1 MDFSREKL
9 KQIRYL
15 MFLATVL
22 VLGII
27 YFKEILS
34 VLSMLIGILK
44 PFMYGGIIAFIL
56 NLPMSAI
63 ENKLFQSTKVK
74 YAQKLKRPVSLLLS
88 VLLILLL
95 ILITVWMVIPQLA
108 SSASEI
114 GRKIP
119 VFLERIQT
127 EAEQFAEKSP
137 LLEEQIGELDIGDIQ
152 WDSVMENVTHFMKN
166 GAGNLLSSTFSM
178 VSSIISSVVNGII
191 AFVFA
196 VYILAQKEK
205 LCGQVQRVMQA
216 YLPGKIVEW
225 VQKVS
230 SLLYTNF
237 SNFITGQC
245 LEAIILGGLFVIC
258 MSILRLPFALVI
270 GILIA
275 LTALIPIAGA
285 FIGCAVG
292 VFLILIEDPVQALVF
307 LGLFFVLQQVEGKLI
322 YPKVVGN
329 FVGLPGIWVLFA
341 ITVGGS
347 LFGIVGML
355 VFIPLTATVYTLL
368 REDVGKR
375 IAQKKSERREN
386 ANGKDNIGQYM

>member
-1 MDFSREKL
+1 
-9 KQIRYL
+9 
-15 MFLATVL
+15 MFLATLL

-34 VLSMLIGILK
+34 VLSMLTGILK
-44 PFMYGGIIAFIL
+44 PFIYGGIIAFIL

-63 ENKLFQSTKVK
+63 EKKLFQSTKAK

-95 ILITVWMVIPQLA
+95 IVITVWMVIPQIAA
-108 SSASEI
+108 SAAEI

-137 LLEEQIGELDIGDIQ
+137 LLKEQIGELDIGDIQ
-152 WDSVMENVTHFMKN
+152 WDSVMENVTFFMKN
-166 GAGNLLSSTFSM
+166 GAGDLLSSTFSM
-178 VSSIISSVVNGII
+178 VSSIISSVVNFII

-205 LCGQVQRVMQA
+205 LSGQVQRVMQA
-216 YLPGKIVEW
+216 YLPEKVVERI
-225 VQKVS
+225 QKVS

-245 LEAIILGGLFVIC
+245 LEAVILGGLFVIC

-307 LGLFFVLQQVEGKLI
+307 LVLFFVLQQIEGKLI

-347 LFGIVGML
+347 LFGIIGML
-355 VFIPLTATVYTLL
+355 VFIPLTVTVYTLL

-375 IAQKKSERREN
+375 IALKKQKAGRKSINEQSNRN
-386 ANGKDNIGQYM
+386 

>member
-1 MDFSREKL
+1 
-9 KQIRYL
+9 
-15 MFLATVL
+15 
-22 VLGII
+22 
-27 YFKEILS
+27 
-34 VLSMLIGILK
+34 
-44 PFMYGGIIAFIL
+44 
-56 NLPMSAI
+56 
-63 ENKLFQSTKVK
+63 
-74 YAQKLKRPVSLLLS
+74 
-88 VLLILLL
+88 
-95 ILITVWMVIPQLA
+95 
-108 SSASEI
+108 
-114 GRKIP
+114 
-119 VFLERIQT
+119 
-127 EAEQFAEKSP
+127 
-137 LLEEQIGELDIGDIQ
+137 
-152 WDSVMENVTHFMKN
+152 
-166 GAGNLLSSTFSM
+166 M
-178 VSSIISSVVNGII
+178 VSSIISSVVNFII

-205 LCGQVQRVMQA
+205 LSGQVRRVMQA
-216 YLPGKIVEW
+216 YLPEKTVER

-245 LEAIILGGLFVIC
+245 LEAVILGGLFVIC

-307 LGLFFVLQQVEGKLI
+307 LVLFFVLQQIEGKLI

-375 IAQKKSERREN
+375 IALKKQKAGRKSINEQSNRN
-386 ANGKDNIGQYM
+386 

>member
-1 MDFSREKL
+1 
-9 KQIRYL
+9 
-15 MFLATVL
+15 
-22 VLGII
+22 
-27 YFKEILS
+27 
-34 VLSMLIGILK
+34 
-44 PFMYGGIIAFIL
+44 
-56 NLPMSAI
+56 
-63 ENKLFQSTKVK
+63 
-74 YAQKLKRPVSLLLS
+74 
-88 VLLILLL
+88 
-95 ILITVWMVIPQLA
+95 
-108 SSASEI
+108 
-114 GRKIP
+114 
-119 VFLERIQT
+119 
-127 EAEQFAEKSP
+127 
-137 LLEEQIGELDIGDIQ
+137 
-152 WDSVMENVTHFMKN
+152 MENVTHFMKN
-166 GAGNLLSSTFSM
+166 GAGDLLSSTFSM

-191 AFVFA
+191 AFVFS

-216 YLPGKIVEW
+216 YLPGKFVEW
-225 VQKVS
+225 VQKIS
-230 SLLYTNF
+230 RLLYTNF

>member
-1 MDFSREKL
+1 MGKRMEFSREKL
-9 KQIRYL
+9 KQIRQL
-15 MFLATVL
+15 MILATLLVL
-22 VLGII
+22 VII
-27 YFKEILS
+27 YFKEIMS
-34 VLSMLIGILK
+34 VLSMLVGILK
-44 PFMYGGIIAFIL
+44 PFIYGGIIAFIL

-63 ENKLFQSTKVK
+63 EKKLFQSRRGKH
-74 YAQKLKRPVSLLLS
+74 AQKFKRPVSLLLS

-95 ILITVWMVIPQLA
+95 ISITVWLVIPQLVA
-108 SSASEI
+108 SAAEI

-119 VFLERIQT
+119 VFLEQIQT
-127 EAEQFAEKSP
+127 EAEQFSESNS
-137 LLEEQIGELDIGDIQ
+137 LLEEQIGELAIGDIR
-152 WDSVMENVTHFMKN
+152 WDSVMENVSHFMKN
-166 GAGNLLSSTFSM
+166 GAGNLLSSTFTM
-178 VSSIISSVVNGII
+178 VSSIISSVVSGII

-205 LCGQVQRVMQA
+205 LSGQVRRVMQA
-216 YLPGKIVEW
+216 YLSEKAVER

-230 SLLYTNF
+230 DLLYTNF

-245 LEAIILGGLFVIC
+245 LEAVILGGLFVIC

-292 VFLILIEDPVQALVF
+292 VFLILIEDPIQALVF
-307 LGLFFVLQQVEGKLI
+307 LILFFVLQQIEGKLI

-347 LFGIVGML
+347 LFGIIGML

-368 REDVGKR
+368 REDVGRR
-375 IAQKKSERREN
+375 ISQKKSERRRLQSNEQN
-386 ANGKDNIGQYM
+386 

>member
-1 MDFSREKL
+1 
-9 KQIRYL
+9 
-15 MFLATVL
+15 
-22 VLGII
+22 
-27 YFKEILS
+27 
-34 VLSMLIGILK
+34 
-44 PFMYGGIIAFIL
+44 
-56 NLPMSAI
+56 
-63 ENKLFQSTKVK
+63 
-74 YAQKLKRPVSLLLS
+74 
-88 VLLILLL
+88 
-95 ILITVWMVIPQLA
+95 
-108 SSASEI
+108 
-114 GRKIP
+114 
-119 VFLERIQT
+119 
-127 EAEQFAEKSP
+127 
-137 LLEEQIGELDIGDIQ
+137 
-152 WDSVMENVTHFMKN
+152 
-166 GAGNLLSSTFSM
+166 
-178 VSSIISSVVNGII
+178 
-191 AFVFA
+191 
-196 VYILAQKEK
+196 
-205 LCGQVQRVMQA
+205 
-216 YLPGKIVEW
+216 
-225 VQKVS
+225 
-230 SLLYTNF
+230 
-237 SNFITGQC
+237 
-245 LEAIILGGLFVIC
+245 

>member
-9 KQIRYL
+9 KQIRHL
-15 MFLATVL
+15 MFLAALL

-63 ENKLFQSTKVK
+63 EKKLFQSKKVK

-307 LGLFFVLQQVEGKLI
+307 LALFFVLQQIEGKLI

>member
-9 KQIRYL
+9 KQIRHL
-15 MFLATVL
+15 MFLATLL

-74 YAQKLKRPVSLLLS
+74 YAQKLKRPISLLLS

-191 AFVFA
+191 AFVFS

-216 YLPGKIVEW
+216 YLPGKFVEW
-225 VQKVS
+225 VQKIS
-230 SLLYTNF
+230 RLLYTNF

>member
-1 MDFSREKL
+1 MGKRMEFSREKI
-9 KQIRYL
+9 KQIRHL
-15 MFLATVL
+15 MFLATLL

-34 VLSMLIGILK
+34 VLSMLTGILK
-44 PFMYGGIIAFIL
+44 PFIYGGIIAFIL

-63 ENKLFQSTKVK
+63 EKKLFQSTKAK

-95 ILITVWMVIPQLA
+95 IVITVWMVIPQIAA
-108 SSASEI
+108 SAAEI

-137 LLEEQIGELDIGDIQ
+137 LIKEQIGELDIGDIQ
-152 WDSVMENVTHFMKN
+152 WDSVMENVTLFMKN
-166 GAGNLLSSTFSM
+166 GAGDLLSSTFSM
-178 VSSIISSVVNGII
+178 
-191 AFVFA
+191 
-196 VYILAQKEK
+196 
-205 LCGQVQRVMQA
+205 
-216 YLPGKIVEW
+216 
-225 VQKVS
+225 VS

-245 LEAIILGGLFVIC
+245 LEAVILGGLFVIC

-307 LGLFFVLQQVEGKLI
+307 LVLFFVLQQIEGKLI

-347 LFGIVGML
+347 LFGIIGML

-375 IAQKKSERREN
+375 IALKKQKAGRKSINEQSNRN
-386 ANGKDNIGQYM
+386 

>member
-1 MDFSREKL
+1 
-9 KQIRYL
+9 
-15 MFLATVL
+15 
-22 VLGII
+22 
-27 YFKEILS
+27 
-34 VLSMLIGILK
+34 
-44 PFMYGGIIAFIL
+44 
-56 NLPMSAI
+56 
-63 ENKLFQSTKVK
+63 
-74 YAQKLKRPVSLLLS
+74 
-88 VLLILLL
+88 
-95 ILITVWMVIPQLA
+95 MVIPQLA

-166 GAGNLLSSTFSM
+166 GAGDLLSSTFSM

-191 AFVFA
+191 AFVFS

>member
-9 KQIRYL
+9 KQIRHL
-15 MFLATVL
+15 MFLAALL

-63 ENKLFQSTKVK
+63 EKKLFQSKKVK